1 MGKAFAVQPANLSS
15 IPETTWWKERAT
27 FHKLHSDCCMCTLPP
42 IINKCAKELDAFNE
56 NNSLYGKPVYENFGI
71 KVKWQV
77 KS

>member
-1 MGKAFAVQPANLSS
+1 MGKAFAVQPANLSL
-15 IPETTWWKERAT
+15 ILETYTVEVT

-42 IINKCAKELDAFNE
+42 IINKCAKEPNAFNE

-71 KVKWQV
+71 KVKLQI